1 MRTCREYEA
10 FISAFIDGCL
20 PEADRAE
27 LEAHMAACPVCQA
40 YFDDQIAIHE
50 ALMDL
55 EDVPAPEGLA
65 GRIMDRVRT
74 EAQERPAPK
83 RAVSFPSWRRWAAL
97 AACCAVVAAGL
108 WGFGRGSRAENQAA
122 PQMAADDTAVLTAGE
137 GGQTP
142 MDRAAGVPAEHMLEP
157 AAPEEEKAAMADLP
171 APAMAAPPAPAPT
184 ERDQDAADI
193 YGAQKP
199 AAAGTLTT
207 ASPIARAWVEEQLGL
222 AWTSERVYEL
232 TAEEYGSLR
241 AALAEAGEDF
251 TETAGQPEAE
261 RYLLVAAG

>member
-1 MRTCREYEA
+1 MRTCREYEES
-10 FISAFIDGCL
+10 ISAFIDGCL

-55 EDVPAPEGLA
+55 EETPAPGGLA

-74 EAQERPAPK
+74 EAQERPAPVK
-83 RAVSFPSWRRWAAL
+83 AFPSWRRWAAL
-97 AACCAVVAAGL
+97 AACCAIAAAGL
-108 WGFGRGSRAENQAA
+108 WGGLRRAPEAAVAPQAA
-122 PQMAADDTAVLTAGE
+122 ACTALPAE
-137 GGQTP
+137 GGERP
-142 MDRAAGVPAEHMLEP
+142 MDRSAGEP
-157 AAPEEEKAAMADLP
+157 AAQLLEDRAAPKEKAADGPEASP
-171 APAMAAPPAPAPT
+171 ALAPPEPALTAPPPPAP
-184 ERDQDAADI
+184 ERDAADSVLET
-193 YGAQKP
+193 AR
-199 AAAGTLTT
+199 TLTT
-207 ASPIARAWVEEQLGL
+207 ASPLARAWVEEQLGL
-222 AWTSERVYEL
+222 AWTAGRSYAL

-261 RYLLVAAG
+261 RYLLTAAE